1 MRNISQTAKNIIYK
15 KYKIKDNAIDKACKF
30 YDKDLNKSIYAG
42 IFTYNLEEILI
53 KLIYNSQDDIG
64 KISTL
69 RKQMCSS
76 LSDKDIIEL
85 IFVEKSPIER
95 EYILSLL
102 NNELLK
108 YIIQD
113 FYSIPTIKKMCDEDA
128 IKLHNLLLSP
138 I

>member
-1 MRNISQTAKNIIYK
+1 MLDLYVLENCPYCDKVINFMNEKHVQYNKIDISNPK
-15 KYKIKDNAIDKACKF
+15 C
-30 YDKDLNKSIYAG
+30 
-42 IFTYNLEEILI
+42 EEILI

-69 RKQMCSS
+69 RKQMYSS

-113 FYSIPTIKKMCDEDA
+113 FYSIPTIKKMCDEDG